1 MAEVFV
7 DKVQKVLDA
16 AARTTA
22 FTSDDLRSADP
33 DEAFRGVHVI
43 VNVATASGF
52 TLTPSIEGKGPFGT
66 YYTILT
72 GAAITASGV
81 TVLKV
86 FPGATPSP
94 NAVANDHL
102 PLIWRVK
109 VAVGDAT
116 AVTYTVGVNMLD

>member
-1 MAEVFV
+1 MAEIFV
-7 DKVQKVLDA
+7 DKTQQVLNA

-33 DEAFRGVHVI
+33 DESFRGVHVVI
-43 VNVATASGF
+43 AVSTASGF
-52 TLTPSIEGKGPFGT
+52 TITPSIEGKGPFGT

-72 GAAITASGV
+72 GPAITTSGT

-86 FPGATPSP
+86 FPGATPAA

-109 VAVGDAT
+109 TAVGDAT